1 MNTAA
6 STRKLVLGDIADLR
20 AYERERAEFRDS
32 VLELRRR
39 RRVSLGTVITV
50 SFESRETI
58 RYQIQEM
65 ARVEKLMTDL
75 EIQAEIDAYNALVPD
90 PGQLCLT
97 MFIELTSDQSMRE
110 WLPRLV
116 GIENHVVIRLAD
128 GSAIRSVPEQQH
140 ASQLTRTDVTSAVHY
155 LQFSMTPAEI
165 EALGAGQATL
175 EIDHPAYRESAEL
188 SPATVAELLRDLRG

>member
-6 STRKLVLGDIADLR
+6 VSRKLVLGDIADLR

-75 EIQAEIDAYNALVPD
+75 EIQAEIDAYNPLVPD

-97 MFIELTSDQSMRE
+97 MFIELTSEQSMRE

-116 GIENHVVIRLAD
+116 GIENHVVIRLSD

-140 ASQLTRTDVTSAVHY
+140 ASQLTRADVTSAVHY
-155 LQFSMTPAEI
+155 LQFSMSPAEI
-165 EALGAGQATL
+165 DALGAGQATL

-188 SPATVAELLRDLRG
+188 TSATVAELLRDLLN

>member
-6 STRKLVLGDIADLR
+6 STRKLALGDIADLR

-39 RRVSLGTVITV
+39 RRVSLGTIVTV

-75 EIQAEIDAYNALVPD
+75 EIQAEIDAYNPLIPD
-90 PGQLCLT
+90 TGQLCAT
-97 MFIELTSDQSMRE
+97 MFIELTSDQAIRE

-116 GIENHVVIRLAD
+116 GIENHVVLRLCD
-128 GSAIRSVPEQQH
+128 GRDSRSAPEQQH
-140 ASQLTRTDVTSAVHY
+140 ASQLTRADVTSAVHY

-165 EALGAGQATL
+165 ETLGAGQASL

-188 SPATVAELLRDLRG
+188 SSATVAELLGDLLG

>member
-1 MNTAA
+1 MNAA
-6 STRKLVLGDIADLR
+6 AVSRKLVLGDIADLR

-32 VLELRRR
+32 VLELRRT
-39 RRVSLGTVITV
+39 RRVSLGTIITV

-75 EIQAEIDAYNALVPD
+75 EIQAEIDAYNPLVPD

-97 MFIELTSDQSMRE
+97 MFIELTSDHSMRD

-116 GIENHVVIRLAD
+116 GIENHVVIRLSD
-128 GSAIRSVPEQQH
+128 GSVIRSTPEQQH
-140 ASQLTRTDVTSAVHY
+140 ASQLTRADVTSAVHY

-165 EALGAGQATL
+165 DALGAGQASL

-188 SPATVAELLRDLRG
+188 APATVAELLRDLLN

>member
-1 MNTAA
+1 MNTAEV
-6 STRKLVLGDIADLR
+6 SRKLALGDIADLR

-39 RRVSLGTVITV
+39 RRVSLGTIITV

-75 EIQAEIDAYNALVPD
+75 EIQAEIDAYNPLVPD

-116 GIENHVVIRLAD
+116 GIENHVVIRLSD
-128 GSAIRSVPEQQH
+128 GTSIRSVPEQQH
-140 ASQLTRTDVTSAVHY
+140 ASQLTRADVTSAVHY

-165 EALGAGQATL
+165 DALGAGQVTL

-188 SPATVAELLRDLRG
+188 APATVAELLRDLLN

>member
-1 MNTAA
+1 MNSAA
-6 STRKLVLGDIADLR
+6 VTRKLVLADIADLR

-39 RRVSLGTVITV
+39 RRVSLGTIITV

-75 EIQAEIDAYNALVPD
+75 DIQAEIDTYNPLIPD
-90 PGQLCLT
+90 PGHLCAT
-97 MFIELTSDQSMRE
+97 MFIELTSDQSIRE

-116 GIENHVVIRLAD
+116 GIENHVVIRLRD
-128 GSAIRSVPEQQH
+128 GSVIRSAPEQQH
-140 ASQLTRTDVTSAVHY
+140 ASQLTRADVTSAVHY
-155 LQFSMTPAEI
+155 LQFSMTPVEV
-165 EALGAGQATL
+165 ETLGAGQAYL
-175 EIDHPAYRESAEL
+175 EIDHPAYREIAEL
-188 SPATVAELLRDLRG
+188 SPVTVAELLGDLLN

>member
-1 MNTAA
+1 MNSAA
-6 STRKLVLGDIADLR
+6 VTRKLVLADIADLR

-39 RRVSLGTVITV
+39 RRVSLGTIVTV

-75 EIQAEIDAYNALVPD
+75 EIQAEIDTYNPLIPD
-90 PGQLCLT
+90 PGHLCAT
-97 MFIELTSDQSMRE
+97 MFIELISDESIRE

-116 GIENHVVIRLAD
+116 GIENHVVIRLSD
-128 GSAIRSVPEQQH
+128 GSTIRSAPEQQH
-140 ASQLTRTDVTSAVHY
+140 ASQLTRADVTSAVHY
-155 LQFSMTPAEI
+155 LQFSMAPSEI
-165 EALGAGQATL
+165 DALAAGQAHL
-175 EIDHPAYRESAEL
+175 EIDHPAYLEAAEL
-188 SPATVAELLRDLRG
+188 SSVTVTELLSDLLN